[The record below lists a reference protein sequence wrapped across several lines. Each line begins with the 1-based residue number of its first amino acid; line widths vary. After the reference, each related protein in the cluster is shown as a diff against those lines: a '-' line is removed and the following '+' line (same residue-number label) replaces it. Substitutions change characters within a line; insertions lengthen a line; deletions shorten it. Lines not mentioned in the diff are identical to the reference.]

1 MCAAQKIPLSEEWRR
16 LKSLRSH
23 KHRLLNTTKYQKLDK
38 SQPLS
43 GNIGT
48 QNDALLLEDGLRNLM
63 RRNDLDT
70 LFDNGLDDDAQDQAL
85 ASLTSIC
92 LVLENIVATNLWT
105 EPSSESGSKYPRIDR
120 LLQELGGTAW
130 RFYMVSGARGRK
142 LFVTTNPKAVK
153 EQTDSFNT
161 FCTRLTQPE
170 MWDLEGS
177 STQQV
182 EVERPLG
189 SHDQL
194 QKGIKTLQTLL
205 CWLVNITDSR
215 CSGVHE
221 VLLQLPE
228 WDEPTSCERFREPHL
243 DLYLTSCTSSE
254 WQESHLHE
262 LANRN
267 HVDWY
272 PAESFCDEIKD
283 LENRDRLTLATSESD
298 LYVYAKSDEDP
309 YGDTN
314 SAGLTKGKPSR
325 TLKELLERGAF
336 SGPDPWRPWLQR
348 FEQTEKRTLASILVL
363 GSLITLKD
371 AHLIKFWDPDS
382 IYFLSNSDGKYI
394 HDLPYARC
402 SSLPK
407 ETTEPSASEKNE
419 CETRFGLLARLLME
433 IECGASLQYL
443 QMNNTGAD
451 NFGDYIYDQRLVDL
465 SESKQSYLK
474 AVQMC
479 FRFQLNCAREYKRM
493 SAQGH
498 QGGQAAATRN
508 IIHSIVRK
516 IQKAV
521 DQQIHERRTSD
532 RGLDQRAD
540 GFFHCPSVSSQSARL
555 GLSNSSRVFSS
566 TTGIPPVVS
575 EKIIQKKLSIS
586 TKMQVRFFEQSD
598 DEETGE
604 VTSSKV
610 LLDSPTTANYCELFG
625 ETNAREY
632 PTELCK
638 SARRWISEF
647 KKLRRKKTGLQCEPR
662 IKVAVLDTG
671 VDVTHPDI
679 KGNVCDHRSFTGG
692 DATKDQ
698 SGHGTHIAGIVLDLA
713 TDVDLYIGQVIDP
726 VKPEDRSPIIEALEH
741 AREKWEV
748 DMISLSFGYRVSSN
762 PDLMQ
767 KQIDACH
774 DKGIIVFAS
783 ASNDAGNK
791 RRTYPGDYDGVLCIH
806 SATGS
811 GNRSLFNPS
820 PVPSKNNFSFV
831 GDCVKSCWP
840 MADPDFEDREP
851 PQKYLSGTSIATPV
865 AVSVAVFM
873 INYIR
878 KHLPE
883 WCWNIEPLSPRG
895 MCKIFEIIAHKRDGY
910 DWVSP
915 EYCFTGDQNLEEE
928 MKAQLKRVLRGY
940 IPQAVLVHR

>member
-479 FRFQLNCAREYKRM
+479 FRFQLNCAREYK
-493 SAQGH
+493 
-498 QGGQAAATRN
+498 
-508 IIHSIVRK
+508 
-516 IQKAV
+516 
-521 DQQIHERRTSD
+521 
-532 RGLDQRAD
+532 L
-540 GFFHCPSVSSQSARL
+540 
-555 GLSNSSRVFSS
+555 
-566 TTGIPPVVS
+566 
-575 EKIIQKKLSIS
+575 
-586 TKMQVRFFEQSD
+586 RFFEQSD